1 MINRR
6 VIFNSLLASPAAAL
20 LSLYANAAGTS
31 DRAETKPVLQQDLPE
46 IDLKNWQV
54 TAVEVRYEPGQA
66 SAAHR
71 HPGFVLGYV
80 IEGSVRFALRGQPER
95 IVEAGQMFY
104 EPPGSVHQ
112 VSSNASNEKPARLL
126 AMIIAERGETLT
138 RPA

>member
-6 VIFNSLLASPAAAL
+6 VMLESLMASIVSSSALAEEE
-20 LSLYANAAGTS
+20 
-31 DRAETKPVLQQDLPE
+31 AEHAQVTPVFHQELP
-46 IDLKNWQV
+46 DVSLKNWAIS
-54 TAVEVRYEPGQA
+54 AVEVRYGPGVA
-66 SAAHR
+66 SPVHR

-80 IEGSVRFALRGQPER
+80 LEGSVRFALKGHTER
-95 IVEAGQMFY
+95 IVETGQMFY

-126 AMIIAERGETLT
+126 ALIFAERGEALT